1 MTKNRQLA
9 KKLYLREEASEYL
22 ANYEMCVQVIM
33 LPICEHWNICKY
45 LNICEHWKIC
55 QHLNI

>member
-33 LPICEHWNICKY
+33 LPICEH
-45 LNICEHWKIC
+45 
-55 QHLNI
+55 